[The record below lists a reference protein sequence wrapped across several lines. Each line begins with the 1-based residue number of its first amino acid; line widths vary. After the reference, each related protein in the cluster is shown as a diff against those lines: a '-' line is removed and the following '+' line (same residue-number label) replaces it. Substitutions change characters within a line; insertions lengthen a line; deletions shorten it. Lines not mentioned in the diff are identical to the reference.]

1 MDSKHGALRA
11 FLAEKLSFYAVF
23 GGRAL
28 NAFLL
33 ILALNFAVW
42 LLKSTH
48 ISARPFF
55 TTDTLFFAA
64 ALICSIGILFLILY
78 ALSFYC
84 RKLYKFLIFALFA
97 LNLALA
103 LIQFFLI
110 LGLELTYSHGV
121 LDAMVQTTPKEAFE
135 FAHAFLNLK
144 FILIAAAV
152 CVVSLIFL
160 KFRLAICAEI
170 KLIRAVKYLFWLSLC
185 VFAAHAAYGT
195 YVAKTSKMRAT
206 LIIALNEIPLYN
218 FAFVSKDYFQKDFKN
233 ERELD
238 EIYERA
244 YASHSHKTAPNR
256 VSNVVFIIGESLQR
270 NFMSL
275 YGYYLPT
282 TPNFQ
287 ALERSGNLIAFSDVV
302 SPGAKTNDVL
312 KYVLNFGN
320 YESEKQR
327 PWSANLDIVDFARL
341 ANYETFWISNQE
353 RYGKWAVAS
362 GAAANR
368 ADFTDFTN
376 QIPVY
381 KYAYS
386 LDEVLLPSIKNFKSG
401 ARKFSSRRAGK
412 GADLANAQKES
423 AAQDGRDKFFF
434 IHLMGSHPNYE
445 FRYPKSFAK
454 FSAEQISREPLD
466 DGQKKELAHYLNTVA
481 YNDFIVSE
489 IYKIFASDNTLIVYF
504 SDHAQSLYQYRGKL
518 IHGGINRFTLE
529 IPLIFMASDK
539 FKEQNADLWARIA
552 AAKDRPF
559 LNDDLIH
566 AIAEILEMTELPE
579 YDPARSVINAD
590 FNASRPR
597 IIEGVD
603 YDKIYRLQKEFGE

>member
-1 MDSKHGALRA
+1 MSLVKNIGA
-11 FLAEKLSFYAVF
+11 FLKDRFSLLSVFDGAV
-23 GGRAL
+23 L
-28 NAFLL
+28 NAYALV
-33 ILALNFAVW
+33 LALNLSLG
-42 LLKSTH
+42 LLL
-48 ISARPFF
+48 IARGGELLSAQALFF
-55 TTDTLFFAA
+55 VASAICGVTILFFA
-64 ALICSIGILFLILY
+64 LY
-78 ALSFYC
+78 ALSFYSA
-84 RKLYKFLIFALFA
+84 RLYKILAFALLAINVVFAIAQIFLIFS
-97 LNLALA
+97 
-103 LIQFFLI
+103 
-110 LGLELTYSHGV
+110 LELTYSHGT
-121 LDAMVQTTPKEAFE
+121 LDALVQTTPKEAFE
-135 FAHAFLNLK
+135 FAHAFLNFK
-144 FILIAAAV
+144 LIAAFLAL
-152 CVVSLIFL
+152 LIFVITAL
-160 KFRLAICAEI
+160 RLRVSQQVRMKLCRAI
-170 KLIRAVKYLFWLSLC
+170 KLVFLLSLL
-185 VFAAHAAYGT
+185 VFIAHAAFKS
-195 YVAKTSKMRAT
+195 YVAKSSKMRASI
-206 LIIALNEIPLYN
+206 IIALNKIPIYN
-218 FAFVSKDYFQKDFKN
+218 FAFVTKDYFGADFKSV
-233 ERELD
+233 RELQAGYQS
-238 EIYERA
+238 I
-244 YASHSHKTAPNR
+244 YASHSHKTTPNR
-256 VSNVVFIIGESLQR
+256 ISNVVFIIGESLQR

-282 TPNFQ
+282 TPNLQ
-287 ALERSGNLIAFSDVV
+287 ALEQSGNLIAFSDVV

-327 PWSANLDIVDFARL
+327 PWSANLDIVNLARL

-353 RYGKWAVAS
+353 RYGQWAVAS
-362 GAAANR
+362 GASAQMT
-368 ADFTDFTN
+368 DHSDFTN

-386 LDEVLLPSIKNFKSG
+386 LDEVMLPSIKNFKSG
-401 ARKFSSRRAGK
+401 AKRSPLARKDES
-412 GADLANAQKES
+412 S
-423 AAQDGRDKFFF
+423 AAEVGGAQMKDKFF
-434 IHLMGSHPNYE
+434 ILHLMGSHPSYE

-454 FSAEQISREPLD
+454 FSAADISREPLD
-466 DGQKKELAHYLNTVA
+466 EGQKKELAHYLNTVA

-529 IPLIFMASDK
+529 IPLIFIASDK
-539 FKEQNADLWARIA
+539 FKEQNAELWARIA

-603 YDKIYRLQKEFGE
+603 YDKVYKLQKEFGE

>member
-1 MDSKHGALRA
+1 MSLVKNIGA
-11 FLAEKLSFYAVF
+11 FLKDRFSLLSVF
-23 GGRAL
+23 GGAVL
-28 NAFLL
+28 NAYTLVLVLNLALGLLL
-33 ILALNFAVW
+33 IARSGELF
-42 LLKSTH
+42 
-48 ISARPFF
+48 SAQA
-55 TTDTLFFAA
+55 LFFAA
-64 ALICSIGILFLILY
+64 SAICGVTILFFALY
-78 ALSFYC
+78 ALSFYSA
-84 RKLYKFLIFALFA
+84 RLYKILAFALLAINVIFAIAQIFLIFS
-97 LNLALA
+97 
-103 LIQFFLI
+103 
-110 LGLELTYSHGV
+110 LELTYSHGT
-121 LDAMVQTTPKEAFE
+121 LDALVQTTPKEAFE
-135 FAHAFLNLK
+135 FAHAFLNFK
-144 FILIAAAV
+144 LIAAFLAL
-152 CVVSLIFL
+152 LIFVIAAL
-160 KFRLAICAEI
+160 RLRVSQRARMKLCRAI
-170 KLIRAVKYLFWLSLC
+170 KLAFLLSLL
-185 VFAAHAAYGT
+185 VFIAHAAFKS
-195 YVAKTSKMRAT
+195 YVAKSSKMRASI
-206 LIIALNEIPLYN
+206 IIALNKIPIYN
-218 FAFVSKDYFQKDFKN
+218 FAFVTKDYFGADFKSV
-233 ERELD
+233 RELQAGYQS
-238 EIYERA
+238 I

-256 VSNVVFIIGESLQR
+256 ISNVVFIIGESLQR

-282 TPNFQ
+282 TPNLQ
-287 ALERSGNLIAFSDVV
+287 ALEQSGNLIAFSDVV

-327 PWSANLDIVDFARL
+327 PWNANLDIVNLARL

-353 RYGKWAVAS
+353 RYGQWAVAS
-362 GAAANR
+362 GASAQMT
-368 ADFTDFTN
+368 DHSDFTN

-386 LDEVLLPSIKNFKSG
+386 LDEVMLPSIKNFKSG
-401 ARKFSSRRAGK
+401 ARKSPLARKDESSAVEVNGT
-412 GADLANAQKES
+412 QKK
-423 AAQDGRDKFFF
+423 DKFF
-434 IHLMGSHPNYE
+434 ILHLMGSHPSYE

-454 FSAEQISREPLD
+454 FSAADISREPLD
-466 DGQKKELAHYLNTVA
+466 EGQKKELAHYLNTVA

-566 AIAEILEMTELPE
+566 AIAEILEMTDLPE
-579 YDPARSVINAD
+579 YNPARSVINAD

-603 YDKIYRLQKEFGE
+603 YDKVYRLQKEFGE

>member
-1 MDSKHGALRA
+1 MSLVKNIGA
-11 FLAEKLSFYAVF
+11 FLKDRFSLLSVF
-23 GGRAL
+23 GGAVL
-28 NAFLL
+28 NAYTLVLVLNLALGLLL
-33 ILALNFAVW
+33 IARGGELLSAQALFFVA
-42 LLKSTH
+42 
-48 ISARPFF
+48 SAICGV
-55 TTDTLFFAA
+55 TILFFA
-64 ALICSIGILFLILY
+64 LY
-78 ALSFYC
+78 ALSFYSA
-84 RKLYKFLIFALFA
+84 RLYKILAFALLAINAIFAIAQIFLIFS
-97 LNLALA
+97 
-103 LIQFFLI
+103 
-110 LGLELTYSHGV
+110 LELTYSHGT
-121 LDAMVQTTPKEAFE
+121 LDALVQTTPKEAFE
-135 FAHAFLNLK
+135 FAHAFLNFK
-144 FILIAAAV
+144 LIAAFLAL
-152 CVVSLIFL
+152 LIFVIAAL
-160 KFRLAICAEI
+160 RLRVSQRARMKLCRAI
-170 KLIRAVKYLFWLSLC
+170 KLAFLLSLL
-185 VFAAHAAYGT
+185 VFIAHAAFKS
-195 YVAKTSKMRAT
+195 YVAKSSKMRASI
-206 LIIALNEIPLYN
+206 IIALNKIPVYN
-218 FAFVSKDYFQKDFKN
+218 FAFVTKDYFGADFKSV
-233 ERELD
+233 RELQAGYQS
-238 EIYERA
+238 I
-244 YASHSHKTAPNR
+244 YASHSHKTAPNHI
-256 VSNVVFIIGESLQR
+256 SNVVFIIGESLQR

-282 TPNFQ
+282 TPNLQ
-287 ALERSGNLIAFSDVV
+287 ALEQSGNLIAFSDVV

-327 PWSANLDIVDFARL
+327 PWSANLDIVNLARL

-353 RYGKWAVAS
+353 RYGQWAVAS
-362 GAAANR
+362 GASAQMT
-368 ADFTDFTN
+368 DHSDFTN

-386 LDEVLLPSIKNFKSG
+386 LDEVVLPSIKNFKSG
-401 ARKFSSRRAGK
+401 AKRSPLARKDESPIVGVN
-412 GADLANAQKES
+412 DAQKK
-423 AAQDGRDKFFF
+423 DKFF
-434 IHLMGSHPNYE
+434 ILHLMGSHPSYE

-454 FSAEQISREPLD
+454 FSAADISREPLD
-466 DGQKKELAHYLNTVA
+466 EGQKKELAHYLNTVA

-566 AIAEILEMTELPE
+566 AIAEILEMTDLPE

-603 YDKIYRLQKEFGE
+603 YDKVYRLQKEFGE

>member
-1 MDSKHGALRA
+1 MSLVKNIGA
-11 FLAEKLSFYAVF
+11 FLKDRFSLLSVFDGAV
-23 GGRAL
+23 L
-28 NAFLL
+28 NAYVLVLVLNLALGLLL
-33 ILALNFAVW
+33 IARGGELF
-42 LLKSTH
+42 
-48 ISARPFF
+48 SAQA
-55 TTDTLFFAA
+55 LFFAVSA
-64 ALICSIGILFLILY
+64 ICGVTILFFALY
-78 ALSFYC
+78 ALSFYSA
-84 RKLYKFLIFALFA
+84 RLYKILAFALLAINVAFAIAQIFLIFS
-97 LNLALA
+97 
-103 LIQFFLI
+103 
-110 LGLELTYSHGV
+110 LELTYSHGT
-121 LDAMVQTTPKEAFE
+121 LDALVQTTPKEAFE
-135 FAHAFLNLK
+135 FAHAFLNFK
-144 FILIAAAV
+144 LIAAFLALLIFV
-152 CVVSLIFL
+152 IAALMLRVSQRARMKLCRAIKLIFL
-160 KFRLAICAEI
+160 
-170 KLIRAVKYLFWLSLC
+170 LSLL
-185 VFAAHAAYGT
+185 VFIAHAAFKS
-195 YVAKTSKMRAT
+195 YVAKSSKMRASI
-206 LIIALNEIPLYN
+206 IIALNKIPIYN
-218 FAFVSKDYFQKDFKN
+218 FAFVTKDYFGADFKSV
-233 ERELD
+233 RELQAGYQS
-238 EIYERA
+238 I

-256 VSNVVFIIGESLQR
+256 ISNVVFIIGESLQR

-282 TPNFQ
+282 TPNLQ
-287 ALERSGNLIAFSDVV
+287 ALEKSGNLIAFSDVV

-327 PWSANLDIVDFARL
+327 PWSANLDIVNLARL

-353 RYGKWAVAS
+353 RYGQWAVAS
-362 GAAANR
+362 GASAQMT
-368 ADFTDFTN
+368 DHSDFTN

-386 LDEVLLPSIKNFKSG
+386 LDEVMLPSIKNFKSG
-401 ARKFSSRRAGK
+401 AKRSPLARKDES
-412 GADLANAQKES
+412 S
-423 AAQDGRDKFFF
+423 AAKADGTQKKDKFF
-434 IHLMGSHPNYE
+434 ILHLMGSHPSYE

-454 FSAEQISREPLD
+454 FNAEQISREPLD
-466 DGQKKELAHYLNTVA
+466 EGQKKELAHYLNTVA

-489 IYKIFASDNTLIVYF
+489 IYKIFADDNTLIVYF

-552 AAKDRPF
+552 AAKNRPF

-566 AIAEILEMTELPE
+566 AIAEILEMTDLPE

-603 YDKIYRLQKEFGE
+603 YDKVYRLQKEFGE

>member
-1 MDSKHGALRA
+1 MSLAKNIGA
-11 FLAEKLSFYAVF
+11 FLKDRFSLLSVFDGAVLNTYALVVVLNL
-23 GGRAL
+23 AL
-28 NAFLL
+28 GLLL
-33 ILALNFAVW
+33 IARGGELLSAQALFFVA
-42 LLKSTH
+42 
-48 ISARPFF
+48 SAICGV
-55 TTDTLFFAA
+55 TILFFA
-64 ALICSIGILFLILY
+64 LY
-78 ALSFYC
+78 ALSFYSA
-84 RKLYKFLIFALFA
+84 RLYKILAFALLAINVVFAIAQIFLIFS
-97 LNLALA
+97 
-103 LIQFFLI
+103 
-110 LGLELTYSHGV
+110 LELTYSHGT
-121 LDAMVQTTPKEAFE
+121 LDALVQTTPKEAFE
-135 FAHAFLNLK
+135 FAHAFLNFK
-144 FILIAAAV
+144 LIAAFLAL
-152 CVVSLIFL
+152 LIFVIAAL
-160 KFRLAICAEI
+160 RLRVSQRARMKLCRAI
-170 KLIRAVKYLFWLSLC
+170 KLAFLLSLL
-185 VFAAHAAYGT
+185 VFIAHAAFKS
-195 YVAKTSKMRAT
+195 YVAKSSKMRASI
-206 LIIALNEIPLYN
+206 IIALNKIPIYN
-218 FAFVSKDYFQKDFKN
+218 FAFVTKDYFGADFKSV
-233 ERELD
+233 RELQAGYQS
-238 EIYERA
+238 I

-256 VSNVVFIIGESLQR
+256 ISNVVFIIGESLQR

-282 TPNFQ
+282 TPNLQ
-287 ALERSGNLIAFSDVV
+287 ALEQSGNLIAFSDVV

-327 PWSANLDIVDFARL
+327 PWSANLDIVNLARL

-353 RYGKWAVAS
+353 RYGQWAVAS
-362 GAAANR
+362 GASAQMT
-368 ADFTDFTN
+368 DHSDFTN

-386 LDEVLLPSIKNFKSG
+386 LDEVMLPSIKNFKSG
-401 ARKFSSRRAGK
+401 ARKSP
-412 GADLANAQKES
+412 LARKDESS
-423 AAQDGRDKFFF
+423 AAEVNGTQKKDKFF
-434 IHLMGSHPNYE
+434 ILHLMGSNPSYE

-454 FSAEQISREPLD
+454 FSAADISREPLD

-566 AIAEILEMTELPE
+566 AIAEILEMTDLPE

-603 YDKIYRLQKEFGE
+603 YDKVYRLQKEFGE

>member
-1 MDSKHGALRA
+1 MSLAKNIGA
-11 FLAEKLSFYAVF
+11 FLKDRFSLLSVFDGAV
-23 GGRAL
+23 L
-28 NAFLL
+28 NAYVLVLVLNLALGLLL
-33 ILALNFAVW
+33 IARGGE
-42 LLKSTH
+42 LL
-48 ISARPFF
+48 SAQA
-55 TTDTLFFAA
+55 LFFVAYA
-64 ALICSIGILFLILY
+64 ICGVTIIFFALY
-78 ALSFYC
+78 ALSFYSA
-84 RKLYKFLIFALFA
+84 RLYKILAFALLALNVVFAIAQIFLIFS
-97 LNLALA
+97 
-103 LIQFFLI
+103 
-110 LGLELTYSHGV
+110 LELTYSHGT
-121 LDAMVQTTPKEAFE
+121 LDALVQTTPKEAFE
-135 FAHAFLNLK
+135 FAHAFLNFK
-144 FILIAAAV
+144 LIAAFLAL
-152 CVVSLIFL
+152 LIFVIAAL
-160 KFRLAICAEI
+160 RLRVSQRARMKLCRAI
-170 KLIRAVKYLFWLSLC
+170 KLAFLLSLL
-185 VFAAHAAYGT
+185 VFIAHAAFKS
-195 YVAKTSKMRAT
+195 YVAKSSKMRASI
-206 LIIALNEIPLYN
+206 IIALNKIPIYN
-218 FAFVSKDYFQKDFKN
+218 FAFVTKDYFGADFKSV
-233 ERELD
+233 RELQAGYQS
-238 EIYERA
+238 I

-282 TPNFQ
+282 TPNLQ
-287 ALERSGNLIAFSDVV
+287 ALEQSGNLIAFSDVV

-327 PWSANLDIVDFARL
+327 PWSANLDIVNLARL

-353 RYGKWAVAS
+353 RYGQWAVAS
-362 GAAANR
+362 GASAQMT
-368 ADFTDFTN
+368 DHSDFTN

-386 LDEVLLPSIKNFKSG
+386 LDEVMLPSIKNFKSG
-401 ARKFSSRRAGK
+401 AKRSPLARKDES
-412 GADLANAQKES
+412 S
-423 AAQDGRDKFFF
+423 AAEVNGTQKKDKFF
-434 IHLMGSHPNYE
+434 ILHLMGSHPSYE

-454 FSAEQISREPLD
+454 FSAADISREPLD
-466 DGQKKELAHYLNTVA
+466 EGQKKELAHYLNTVA

-489 IYKIFASDNTLIVYF
+489 IYKIFADDNTLIVYF

-552 AAKDRPF
+552 AAKNRPF

-566 AIAEILEMTELPE
+566 AIAEILEMTDLPE
-579 YDPARSVINAD
+579 FDPARSVINAD

-603 YDKIYRLQKEFGE
+603 YDKVYRLQKEFGE

>member
-1 MDSKHGALRA
+1 MSLAKNIGA
-11 FLAEKLSFYAVF
+11 FLKDRFSLLSVFDGAV
-23 GGRAL
+23 L
-28 NAFLL
+28 NAYTLVLVLNLALGLLL
-33 ILALNFAVW
+33 IVRGGE
-42 LLKSTH
+42 LL
-48 ISARPFF
+48 SAQA
-55 TTDTLFFAA
+55 LFFAA
-64 ALICSIGILFLILY
+64 SAICGVTIIFFALY
-78 ALSFYC
+78 ALSFYSA
-84 RKLYKFLIFALFA
+84 RLYKILSFALLAINVAFAIAQIFLIFS
-97 LNLALA
+97 
-103 LIQFFLI
+103 
-110 LGLELTYSHGV
+110 LELTYSHGT
-121 LDAMVQTTPKEAFE
+121 LDALVQTTPKEAFE
-135 FAHAFLNLK
+135 FAHAFLNFK
-144 FILIAAAV
+144 LIAAFLAL
-152 CVVSLIFL
+152 LIF
-160 KFRLAICAEI
+160 
-170 KLIRAVKYLFWLSLC
+170 
-185 VFAAHAAYGT
+185 VFAALRLRVSQRARMKLCRAIKLAFLLSLLVFIAHAAFKS
-195 YVAKTSKMRAT
+195 YVAKSSKMRASI
-206 LIIALNEIPLYN
+206 IIALNKIPIYN
-218 FAFVSKDYFQKDFKN
+218 FAFVTKDYFGADFKSV
-233 ERELD
+233 RELQAGYQS
-238 EIYERA
+238 I
-244 YASHSHKTAPNR
+244 YASHSHKTTSNR
-256 VSNVVFIIGESLQR
+256 ISNVVFIIGESLQR

-282 TPNFQ
+282 TPNLQ
-287 ALERSGNLIAFSDVV
+287 ALEQSGNLIAFSDVV

-327 PWSANLDIVDFARL
+327 PWSANLDIVNLARL

-353 RYGKWAVAS
+353 RYGQWAVAS
-362 GAAANR
+362 GASAQMT
-368 ADFTDFTN
+368 DHSDFTN

-401 ARKFSSRRAGK
+401 AKKSPLARKDES
-412 GADLANAQKES
+412 S
-423 AAQDGRDKFFF
+423 AAEAGGTQKKDKFF
-434 IHLMGSHPNYE
+434 ILHLMGSHPSYE
-445 FRYPKSFAK
+445 FRYPKNFAK
-454 FSAEQISREPLD
+454 FSAADISREPLD
-466 DGQKKELAHYLNTVA
+466 EGQKKELAHYLNTVA

-566 AIAEILEMTELPE
+566 AIAEILEMTDLPE

-603 YDKIYRLQKEFGE
+603 YDKVYKLQKEFGE

>member
-1 MDSKHGALRA
+1 MSLAKNIGA
-11 FLAEKLSFYAVF
+11 FLKDRFSLLSVFDGAV
-23 GGRAL
+23 L
-28 NAFLL
+28 NAYTLVLVLNLALGLLL
-33 ILALNFAVW
+33 IARGGE
-42 LLKSTH
+42 LL
-48 ISARPFF
+48 SAQA
-55 TTDTLFFAA
+55 LFFVASA
-64 ALICSIGILFLILY
+64 ICGVTIIFFALY
-78 ALSFYC
+78 ALSFYSA
-84 RKLYKFLIFALFA
+84 RLYKILAFALLAINVAFAIAQIFLIFS
-97 LNLALA
+97 
-103 LIQFFLI
+103 
-110 LGLELTYSHGV
+110 LELTYSHGT
-121 LDAMVQTTPKEAFE
+121 LDALVQTTPKEAFE
-135 FAHAFLNLK
+135 FAHAFLNFK
-144 FILIAAAV
+144 LIAAFLAL
-152 CVVSLIFL
+152 LIF
-160 KFRLAICAEI
+160 
-170 KLIRAVKYLFWLSLC
+170 
-185 VFAAHAAYGT
+185 VFAALRLRVSQRARMKLCRAIKLAFLLSLLVFIAHAAFKS
-195 YVAKTSKMRAT
+195 YVAKSSKMRASI
-206 LIIALNEIPLYN
+206 IIALNKIPIYN
-218 FAFVSKDYFQKDFKN
+218 FAFVTKDYFGADFKSV
-233 ERELD
+233 RELQAGYQS
-238 EIYERA
+238 I

-256 VSNVVFIIGESLQR
+256 ISNVVFIIGESLQR

-282 TPNFQ
+282 TPNLQ
-287 ALERSGNLIAFSDVV
+287 ALEQSGNLIAFSDVV

-327 PWSANLDIVDFARL
+327 PWSANLDIVNLARL

-353 RYGKWAVAS
+353 RYGQWAVAS
-362 GAAANR
+362 GASAQMT
-368 ADFTDFTN
+368 DHSDFTN

-386 LDEVLLPSIKNFKSG
+386 LDEVMLPSIRNFKSG
-401 ARKFSSRRAGK
+401 AKRSPLARKNES
-412 GADLANAQKES
+412 S
-423 AAQDGRDKFFF
+423 AAEVNGTQKKDKFF
-434 IHLMGSHPNYE
+434 ILHLMGSHPSYE

-454 FSAEQISREPLD
+454 FSAADISREPLD
-466 DGQKKELAHYLNTVA
+466 EGQKKELAHYLNTVA

-552 AAKDRPF
+552 AAKDKPF

-566 AIAEILEMTELPE
+566 AIAEILEMTNLPE
-579 YDPARSVINAD
+579 FDPARSVINAD

>member
-1 MDSKHGALRA
+1 MSLAKNIGA
-11 FLAEKLSFYAVF
+11 FLKDRFSLLSVFDGAV
-23 GGRAL
+23 L
-28 NAFLL
+28 NAYALVLVLNLALGLLL
-33 ILALNFAVW
+33 IARGGE
-42 LLKSTH
+42 LL
-48 ISARPFF
+48 SAQA
-55 TTDTLFFAA
+55 LFFVASA
-64 ALICSIGILFLILY
+64 ICGVTIIFFALY
-78 ALSFYC
+78 ALSFYSA
-84 RKLYKFLIFALFA
+84 RLYKILAFALLAINVIFAIAQIFLIFS
-97 LNLALA
+97 
-103 LIQFFLI
+103 
-110 LGLELTYSHGV
+110 LELTYSHGT
-121 LDAMVQTTPKEAFE
+121 LDALVQTTPKEAFE
-135 FAHAFLNLK
+135 FAHAFLNFK
-144 FILIAAAV
+144 LIAAFLAL
-152 CVVSLIFL
+152 LIFVIVAL
-160 KFRLAICAEI
+160 RLRVSQRVRMKLCRAI
-170 KLIRAVKYLFWLSLC
+170 KLAFLLSLL
-185 VFAAHAAYGT
+185 VFIAHAAFKS
-195 YVAKTSKMRAT
+195 YVAKSSKMRASI
-206 LIIALNEIPLYN
+206 IIALNKIPIYN
-218 FAFVSKDYFQKDFKN
+218 FAFVTKDYFGADFKSV
-233 ERELD
+233 RELQAGYQS
-238 EIYERA
+238 I

-256 VSNVVFIIGESLQR
+256 ISNVVFIIGESLQR

-282 TPNFQ
+282 TPNLQ
-287 ALERSGNLIAFSDVV
+287 ALEQSGNLIAFSDVV

-327 PWSANLDIVDFARL
+327 PWSANLDIVNLARL

-353 RYGKWAVAS
+353 RYGQWAVAS
-362 GAAANR
+362 GASAQMT
-368 ADFTDFTN
+368 DHSDFTN

-386 LDEVLLPSIKNFKSG
+386 LDEVMLPSIKNFKSG
-401 ARKFSSRRAGK
+401 AKRSPLARKDES
-412 GADLANAQKES
+412 S
-423 AAQDGRDKFFF
+423 AAEAGGTQKKDKFF
-434 IHLMGSHPNYE
+434 ILHLMGSHPSYE

-454 FSAEQISREPLD
+454 FSAADISREPLD

-539 FKEQNADLWARIA
+539 FKEQNADLWTRIA
-552 AAKDRPF
+552 AAKNRPF

-566 AIAEILEMTELPE
+566 AIAEILEMTDLPE
-579 YDPARSVINAD
+579 FDPARSVINAD

-603 YDKIYRLQKEFGE
+603 YDKVYRLQKEFGE

>member
-1 MDSKHGALRA
+1 MSLVKNIGA
-11 FLAEKLSFYAVF
+11 FLKDRFSLLSVF
-23 GGRAL
+23 GGAVL
-28 NAFLL
+28 NAYALV
-33 ILALNFAVW
+33 LALNLSLG
-42 LLKSTH
+42 LLL
-48 ISARPFF
+48 IARGGEILPAQA
-55 TTDTLFFAA
+55 LFFATSA
-64 ALICSIGILFLILY
+64 ICGVTILFFALY
-78 ALSFYC
+78 ALSFYSA
-84 RKLYKFLIFALFA
+84 RLYKILAFALLALNTIFAIAQIFLIFS
-97 LNLALA
+97 
-103 LIQFFLI
+103 
-110 LGLELTYSHGV
+110 LELTYSHGT
-121 LDAMVQTTPKEAFE
+121 LDALVQTTPKEAFE
-135 FAHAFLNLK
+135 FAHAFLNFK
-144 FILIAAAV
+144 LIAAFLAL
-152 CVVSLIFL
+152 LIFVITAL
-160 KFRLAICAEI
+160 RLRVSQRVRMKLCRAI
-170 KLIRAVKYLFWLSLC
+170 KLVFLLSLL
-185 VFAAHAAYGT
+185 VFIAHAAFKS
-195 YVAKTSKMRAT
+195 YVAKSSKMRASV
-206 LIIALNEIPLYN
+206 IIALNKIPIYN
-218 FAFVSKDYFQKDFKN
+218 FAFVTKDYFGADFKSV
-233 ERELD
+233 RELQAGYQS
-238 EIYERA
+238 I

-327 PWSANLDIVDFARL
+327 PWSANLDIVNLARL

-353 RYGKWAVAS
+353 RYGQWAVAS
-362 GAAANR
+362 GASAQMT
-368 ADFTDFTN
+368 DHSDFTN

-386 LDEVLLPSIKNFKSG
+386 LDEVMLPSIKNFKSG
-401 ARKFSSRRAGK
+401 AKRSPLARKDES
-412 GADLANAQKES
+412 S
-423 AAQDGRDKFFF
+423 AAEAGGAQMKDKFF
-434 IHLMGSHPNYE
+434 ILHLMGSHPSYE

-454 FSAEQISREPLD
+454 FSAADISREPLD
-466 DGQKKELAHYLNTVA
+466 EGQKKELAHYLNTVA

-489 IYKIFASDNTLIVYF
+489 IYKIFADDNTLIVYF

-552 AAKDRPF
+552 AAKNRPF

-566 AIAEILEMTELPE
+566 AIAEILEMTDLPE

-603 YDKIYRLQKEFGE
+603 YDKVYKLQKEFGE

>member
-1 MDSKHGALRA
+1 MSLVKNIGA
-11 FLAEKLSFYAVF
+11 FLKDRFSLLSVF
-23 GGRAL
+23 GGAVL
-28 NAFLL
+28 NAYTLVLVLNLALGLLL
-33 ILALNFAVW
+33 IARGGELLSAQALFFVA
-42 LLKSTH
+42 
-48 ISARPFF
+48 SAICGV
-55 TTDTLFFAA
+55 TILFFA
-64 ALICSIGILFLILY
+64 LY
-78 ALSFYC
+78 ALSFYSA
-84 RKLYKFLIFALFA
+84 RLYKILAFALLAINAIFAIAQIFLIFS
-97 LNLALA
+97 
-103 LIQFFLI
+103 
-110 LGLELTYSHGV
+110 LELTYSHGT
-121 LDAMVQTTPKEAFE
+121 LDALVQTTPKEAFE
-135 FAHAFLNLK
+135 FAHAFLNFK
-144 FILIAAAV
+144 LIAAFLAL
-152 CVVSLIFL
+152 LIFVIAAL
-160 KFRLAICAEI
+160 RLRVSQRARMKLCRAI
-170 KLIRAVKYLFWLSLC
+170 KLAFLLSLL
-185 VFAAHAAYGT
+185 VFIAHAAFKS
-195 YVAKTSKMRAT
+195 YVAKSSKMRASV
-206 LIIALNEIPLYN
+206 IIALNKIPIYN
-218 FAFVSKDYFQKDFKN
+218 FAFVTKDYFGADFKSV
-233 ERELD
+233 RELQAGYQS
-238 EIYERA
+238 I

-256 VSNVVFIIGESLQR
+256 ISNVVFIIGESLQR

-282 TPNFQ
+282 TPNLQ
-287 ALERSGNLIAFSDVV
+287 ALEQSGNLIAFSDVV

-327 PWSANLDIVDFARL
+327 PWSANLDIVNLARL

-353 RYGKWAVAS
+353 RYGQWAVAS
-362 GAAANR
+362 GASAKMT
-368 ADFTDFTN
+368 DHSDFTN

-386 LDEVLLPSIKNFKSG
+386 LDEVMLPSIKNFKLGAKRSPL
-401 ARKFSSRRAGK
+401 ARKDES
-412 GADLANAQKES
+412 S
-423 AAQDGRDKFFF
+423 AAEVNGTQKKDKFF
-434 IHLMGSHPNYE
+434 ILHLMGSHPSYE

-454 FSAEQISREPLD
+454 FSAADISREPLD
-466 DGQKKELAHYLNTVA
+466 EGQKKELAHYLNTVA
-481 YNDFIVSE
+481 YNDFIVNE

-566 AIAEILEMTELPE
+566 AIAEILEMTDLPE

-603 YDKIYRLQKEFGE
+603 YDKVYKLQKEFGE

>member
-1 MDSKHGALRA
+1 MSLAKNIGA
-11 FLAEKLSFYAVF
+11 FLKDRFRLLSVFDGAV
-23 GGRAL
+23 L
-28 NAFLL
+28 NAYVLVLVLNLALGLLL
-33 ILALNFAVW
+33 IARSGE
-42 LLKSTH
+42 LL
-48 ISARPFF
+48 SAQA
-55 TTDTLFFAA
+55 LFFAA
-64 ALICSIGILFLILY
+64 SAICGVTILFFALY
-78 ALSFYC
+78 ALSFYSA
-84 RKLYKFLIFALFA
+84 RLYKILAFALLAINVAFAIAQIFLIFS
-97 LNLALA
+97 
-103 LIQFFLI
+103 
-110 LGLELTYSHGV
+110 LELTYSHGT
-121 LDAMVQTTPKEAFE
+121 LDALVQTTPKEAFE
-135 FAHAFLNLK
+135 FAHAFLNFK
-144 FILIAAAV
+144 LIAAFLAL
-152 CVVSLIFL
+152 LIF
-160 KFRLAICAEI
+160 
-170 KLIRAVKYLFWLSLC
+170 
-185 VFAAHAAYGT
+185 VFAALRLRVSQRARMKLCRAIKLAFLLSLLVFIAHAAFKS
-195 YVAKTSKMRAT
+195 YVAKSSKMRASI
-206 LIIALNEIPLYN
+206 IIALNKIPIYN
-218 FAFVSKDYFQKDFKN
+218 FAFVTKDYFGADFKSV
-233 ERELD
+233 RELQAGYQS
-238 EIYERA
+238 I

-256 VSNVVFIIGESLQR
+256 ISNVVFIIGESLQR

-282 TPNFQ
+282 TPNLQ
-287 ALERSGNLIAFSDVV
+287 ALEQSGNLIAFSDVV

-327 PWSANLDIVDFARL
+327 PWSANLDIVNLARL

-353 RYGKWAVAS
+353 RYGQWAVAS
-362 GAAANR
+362 GASAQMT
-368 ADFTDFTN
+368 DHSDFTN

-386 LDEVLLPSIKNFKSG
+386 LDEVMLPSIKNFKSG
-401 ARKFSSRRAGK
+401 AKRSPLARKDES
-412 GADLANAQKES
+412 S
-423 AAQDGRDKFFF
+423 AAEVNGTQKKDKFF
-434 IHLMGSHPNYE
+434 ILHLMGSHPSYE

-454 FSAEQISREPLD
+454 FSAADISREPLD
-466 DGQKKELAHYLNTVA
+466 EGQKKELAHYLNTVA

-566 AIAEILEMTELPE
+566 AIAEILEMTDLPE
-579 YDPARSVINAD
+579 FDPARSVINAD

-603 YDKIYRLQKEFGE
+603 YDKVYRLQKEFGE

>member
-1 MDSKHGALRA
+1 MSLAKNIGA
-11 FLAEKLSFYAVF
+11 FLKDRFSLLSVFDGAV
-23 GGRAL
+23 L
-28 NAFLL
+28 N
-33 ILALNFAVW
+33 
-42 LLKSTH
+42 T
-48 ISARPFF
+48 
-55 TTDTLFFAA
+55 
-64 ALICSIGILFLILY
+64 Y
-78 ALSFYC
+78 ALV
-84 RKLYKFLIFALFA
+84 LV
-97 LNLALA
+97 LNLALGLLLIARGGELFSSQA
-103 LIQFFLI
+103 LFFVASAICGVTILFFALYVLSFYSARLYKILAFALLALNVAFAIAQIFLI
-110 LGLELTYSHGV
+110 FSLELTYSHGT
-121 LDAMVQTTPKEAFE
+121 LDALVQTTPKEAFE
-135 FAHAFLNLK
+135 FAHAFLNFK
-144 FILIAAAV
+144 LIAAFLALLIFV
-152 CVVSLIFL
+152 FAALRLRVSQRARMKLCRAIKLIFL
-160 KFRLAICAEI
+160 
-170 KLIRAVKYLFWLSLC
+170 LSLL
-185 VFAAHAAYGT
+185 VFIAHAAFKS
-195 YVAKTSKMRAT
+195 YVAKSSKMRASI
-206 LIIALNEIPLYN
+206 IIALNKIPIYN
-218 FAFVSKDYFQKDFKN
+218 FAFVTKDYFGADFKSV
-233 ERELD
+233 RELQAGYQS
-238 EIYERA
+238 I

-256 VSNVVFIIGESLQR
+256 ISNVVFIIGESLQR

-282 TPNFQ
+282 TPNLQ
-287 ALERSGNLIAFSDVV
+287 ALEQSGNLIAFSDVV

-327 PWSANLDIVDFARL
+327 PWSANLDIVNLARL

-353 RYGKWAVAS
+353 RYGQWAVAS
-362 GAAANR
+362 GASAKMT
-368 ADFTDFTN
+368 DHSDFTN

-386 LDEVLLPSIKNFKSG
+386 LDEVMLPSIKNFKSSAKKSPL
-401 ARKFSSRRAGK
+401 ARKDES
-412 GADLANAQKES
+412 S
-423 AAQDGRDKFFF
+423 AAEVNGTQKKDKFF
-434 IHLMGSHPNYE
+434 ILHLMGSHPSYE

-454 FSAEQISREPLD
+454 FSAADISREPLD
-466 DGQKKELAHYLNTVA
+466 EGQKKELAHYLNTVA
-481 YNDFIVSE
+481 YNDFILSE

-529 IPLIFMASDK
+529 IPLIFIASDK

-566 AIAEILEMTELPE
+566 AIAEILEMTDLPE

-603 YDKIYRLQKEFGE
+603 YDKVYRLQKEFGE

>member
-1 MDSKHGALRA
+1 MSLAKNIGA
-11 FLAEKLSFYAVF
+11 FLKDRFSLLSVFDGAV
-23 GGRAL
+23 L
-28 NAFLL
+28 NAYTLVLVLNLALGLLL
-33 ILALNFAVW
+33 IARSGE
-42 LLKSTH
+42 LL
-48 ISARPFF
+48 SAQA
-55 TTDTLFFAA
+55 LFFAA
-64 ALICSIGILFLILY
+64 SAICGVTILFFALY
-78 ALSFYC
+78 ALSFYSA
-84 RKLYKFLIFALFA
+84 RLYKILAFALLAINVAFAIAQIFLIFS
-97 LNLALA
+97 
-103 LIQFFLI
+103 
-110 LGLELTYSHGV
+110 LELTYSHGT
-121 LDAMVQTTPKEAFE
+121 LDALVQTTPKEAFE
-135 FAHAFLNLK
+135 FAHAFLNFK
-144 FILIAAAV
+144 LIAAFLAL
-152 CVVSLIFL
+152 LIF
-160 KFRLAICAEI
+160 
-170 KLIRAVKYLFWLSLC
+170 
-185 VFAAHAAYGT
+185 VFAALRLRVSQRVRMKLCRAIKLVFLLSLLVFIAHAAFKS
-195 YVAKTSKMRAT
+195 YVAKSSKMRASI
-206 LIIALNEIPLYN
+206 IIALNKIPIYN
-218 FAFVSKDYFQKDFKN
+218 FAFVTKDYFGADFKSV
-233 ERELD
+233 RELQAGYQS
-238 EIYERA
+238 I
-244 YASHSHKTAPNR
+244 YASHSHKTAPNHI
-256 VSNVVFIIGESLQR
+256 SNVVFIIGESLQR

-282 TPNFQ
+282 TPNLQ
-287 ALERSGNLIAFSDVV
+287 ALEQSGNLIAFSDVV

-327 PWSANLDIVDFARL
+327 PWNANLDIVNLARL

-353 RYGKWAVAS
+353 RYGQWAVAS
-362 GAAANR
+362 GASAQMT
-368 ADFTDFTN
+368 DHSDFTN

-386 LDEVLLPSIKNFKSG
+386 LDEVMLPSIKNFKSG
-401 ARKFSSRRAGK
+401 AKRSPLARKDES
-412 GADLANAQKES
+412 S
-423 AAQDGRDKFFF
+423 AAEVNGTQKKDKFF
-434 IHLMGSHPNYE
+434 ILHLMGSHPSYE

-454 FSAEQISREPLD
+454 FSAADISREPLD
-466 DGQKKELAHYLNTVA
+466 EGQKKELAHYLNTVA

-489 IYKIFASDNTLIVYF
+489 IYKIFADDNTLIVYF

-566 AIAEILEMTELPE
+566 TIAEILEMTELPE

-603 YDKIYRLQKEFGE
+603 YDKVYKLQKEFGE

>member
-1 MDSKHGALRA
+1 MSLAKNIGA
-11 FLAEKLSFYAVF
+11 FLKDAFSLLSVF
-23 GGRAL
+23 GGAVL
-28 NAFLL
+28 NAYALVLVLNLALGLLL
-33 ILALNFAVW
+33 IARGGELLSAQALFFVA
-42 LLKSTH
+42 
-48 ISARPFF
+48 SAICGV
-55 TTDTLFFAA
+55 TILFFA
-64 ALICSIGILFLILY
+64 LY
-78 ALSFYC
+78 ALSFYSA
-84 RKLYKFLIFALFA
+84 RLYKILAFALLAINVVFAIAQIFLIFS
-97 LNLALA
+97 
-103 LIQFFLI
+103 
-110 LGLELTYSHGV
+110 LELTYSHGT
-121 LDAMVQTTPKEAFE
+121 LDALVQTTPKEAFE
-135 FAHAFLNLK
+135 FAHAFLNFK
-144 FILIAAAV
+144 LIAAFLV
-152 CVVSLIFL
+152 LLIF
-160 KFRLAICAEI
+160 
-170 KLIRAVKYLFWLSLC
+170 
-185 VFAAHAAYGT
+185 VFAALRLRVSQRVRMKLCRAIKIAFLLSLLVFIAHAAFKS
-195 YVAKTSKMRAT
+195 YVAKSSKMRASI
-206 LIIALNEIPLYN
+206 IIALNKIPIYN
-218 FAFVSKDYFQKDFKN
+218 FAFVTKDYFGADFKSV
-233 ERELD
+233 RELQAGYQS
-238 EIYERA
+238 I

-256 VSNVVFIIGESLQR
+256 ISNVVFIIGESLQR

-282 TPNFQ
+282 TPNLQ
-287 ALERSGNLIAFSDVV
+287 ALEQSGNLIAFSDVV

-327 PWSANLDIVDFARL
+327 PWSANLDIVNLARL

-353 RYGKWAVAS
+353 RYGQWAVAS
-362 GAAANR
+362 GASAQMT
-368 ADFTDFTN
+368 DHSDFTN

-386 LDEVLLPSIKNFKSG
+386 LDEVMLPSIKNFKSG
-401 ARKFSSRRAGK
+401 AKRSPLARKDES
-412 GADLANAQKES
+412 S
-423 AAQDGRDKFFF
+423 AAEVGGAQMKDKFF
-434 IHLMGSHPNYE
+434 ILHLMGSHPSYE

-454 FSAEQISREPLD
+454 FSAVDILREPLD
-466 DGQKKELAHYLNTVA
+466 EGQKKELAHYLNTVA

-552 AAKDRPF
+552 AAKNRPF

-603 YDKIYRLQKEFGE
+603 YDKVYRLQKEFGE

>member
-1 MDSKHGALRA
+1 MSPAKNIGA
-11 FLAEKLSFYAVF
+11 FLKDRFSLLSVF
-23 GGRAL
+23 GGAVL
-28 NAFLL
+28 NAYVLVLVLNLALGLLL
-33 ILALNFAVW
+33 IARGGE
-42 LLKSTH
+42 LL
-48 ISARPFF
+48 SAQA
-55 TTDTLFFAA
+55 LFFAA
-64 ALICSIGILFLILY
+64 SAICGVTILFFALY
-78 ALSFYC
+78 ALSFYSA
-84 RKLYKFLIFALFA
+84 RLYKILAFALLAINVIFAIAQIFLIFS
-97 LNLALA
+97 
-103 LIQFFLI
+103 
-110 LGLELTYSHGV
+110 LELTYSHGT
-121 LDAMVQTTPKEAFE
+121 LDALVQTTPKEAFE
-135 FAHAFLNLK
+135 FAHAFLNFK
-144 FILIAAAV
+144 LIAAFLAL
-152 CVVSLIFL
+152 LIFVIAAL
-160 KFRLAICAEI
+160 RLRVSQRARMKLCRAI
-170 KLIRAVKYLFWLSLC
+170 KLAFLLSLL
-185 VFAAHAAYGT
+185 VFIAHAAFKS
-195 YVAKTSKMRAT
+195 YVAKSSKMRASI
-206 LIIALNEIPLYN
+206 IIALNKIPIYN
-218 FAFVSKDYFQKDFKN
+218 FAFVTKDYFGADFKSV
-233 ERELD
+233 RELQAGYQS
-238 EIYERA
+238 I

-282 TPNFQ
+282 TPNLQ
-287 ALERSGNLIAFSDVV
+287 ALEQSGNLIAFSDVV

-327 PWSANLDIVDFARL
+327 PWSANLDIVNLARL

-353 RYGKWAVAS
+353 RYGQWAVAS
-362 GAAANR
+362 GASAQMT
-368 ADFTDFTN
+368 DHSDFTN

-386 LDEVLLPSIKNFKSG
+386 LDEVMLPSIKNFKSG
-401 ARKFSSRRAGK
+401 AKRSPLARKDESSAAEVNG
-412 GADLANAQKES
+412 AQKK
-423 AAQDGRDKFFF
+423 DKFF
-434 IHLMGSHPNYE
+434 ILHLMGSHPSYE

-454 FSAEQISREPLD
+454 FSAADISREPLD
-466 DGQKKELAHYLNTVA
+466 EGQKKELAHYLNTVA
-481 YNDFIVSE
+481 YNDFIVNE

-566 AIAEILEMTELPE
+566 AIAEILEMTDLPE
-579 YDPARSVINAD
+579 FDPARSVINAD

-603 YDKIYRLQKEFGE
+603 YDKVYRLQKEFGE

>member
-1 MDSKHGALRA
+1 MSLAKNIGA
-11 FLAEKLSFYAVF
+11 FLKDRFSLLSVFDGAV
-23 GGRAL
+23 L
-28 NAFLL
+28 NAYALVLVLNLALGLLL
-33 ILALNFAVW
+33 IARSGELLSAQALFFVA
-42 LLKSTH
+42 
-48 ISARPFF
+48 SAICGV
-55 TTDTLFFAA
+55 TILFFA
-64 ALICSIGILFLILY
+64 LY
-78 ALSFYC
+78 ALSFYSA
-84 RKLYKFLIFALFA
+84 RLYKILAFALLAINVAFAIAQIFLIFS
-97 LNLALA
+97 
-103 LIQFFLI
+103 
-110 LGLELTYSHGV
+110 LELTYSHGT
-121 LDAMVQTTPKEAFE
+121 LDALVQTTPKEAFE
-135 FAHAFLNLK
+135 FAHAFLNFK
-144 FILIAAAV
+144 LIAAFLAL
-152 CVVSLIFL
+152 LIFVIAAL
-160 KFRLAICAEI
+160 RLRVSERVRMKLCRAI
-170 KLIRAVKYLFWLSLC
+170 KLAFLLSLL
-185 VFAAHAAYGT
+185 VFIAHAAFKS
-195 YVAKTSKMRAT
+195 YVAKSSKMRASI
-206 LIIALNEIPLYN
+206 IIALNKIPIYN
-218 FAFVSKDYFQKDFKN
+218 FAFVTKDYFGADFKSV
-233 ERELD
+233 RELQAGYQS
-238 EIYERA
+238 I

-256 VSNVVFIIGESLQR
+256 ISNVVFIIGESLQR

-287 ALERSGNLIAFSDVV
+287 ALEQSGNLIAFSDVV

-327 PWSANLDIVDFARL
+327 PWSANLDIVNLARL

-353 RYGKWAVAS
+353 RYGQWAVAS
-362 GAAANR
+362 GASAQMT
-368 ADFTDFTN
+368 DHSDFTN

-386 LDEVLLPSIKNFKSG
+386 LDEVMLPSIKNFKSG
-401 ARKFSSRRAGK
+401 AKRSPLARKDES
-412 GADLANAQKES
+412 S
-423 AAQDGRDKFFF
+423 AAEVGGAQMKDKFF
-434 IHLMGSHPNYE
+434 ILHLMGSHPSYE

-454 FSAEQISREPLD
+454 FSAADISREPLD
-466 DGQKKELAHYLNTVA
+466 EGQKKELAHYLNTVA

-603 YDKIYRLQKEFGE
+603 YDKVYRQQKEFGE

>member
-1 MDSKHGALRA
+1 MSLVKNIGA
-11 FLAEKLSFYAVF
+11 FLKDRFSLLSVF
-23 GGRAL
+23 GGAVL
-28 NAFLL
+28 NAYTLVLVLNLALGLLL
-33 ILALNFAVW
+33 IARGGELLSAQALFFVA
-42 LLKSTH
+42 
-48 ISARPFF
+48 SAICGV
-55 TTDTLFFAA
+55 TILFFA
-64 ALICSIGILFLILY
+64 LY
-78 ALSFYC
+78 ALSFYSA
-84 RKLYKFLIFALFA
+84 RLYKILAFALLAINAIFAIAQIFLIFS
-97 LNLALA
+97 
-103 LIQFFLI
+103 
-110 LGLELTYSHGV
+110 LELTYSHGT
-121 LDAMVQTTPKEAFE
+121 LDALVQTTPKEAFE
-135 FAHAFLNLK
+135 FAHAFLNFK
-144 FILIAAAV
+144 LIAAFLAL
-152 CVVSLIFL
+152 LIFVIAAL
-160 KFRLAICAEI
+160 RLRVSQRARMKLCRAI
-170 KLIRAVKYLFWLSLC
+170 KLAFLLSLL
-185 VFAAHAAYGT
+185 VFIAHAAFKS
-195 YVAKTSKMRAT
+195 YVAKSSKMRASV
-206 LIIALNEIPLYN
+206 IIALNKIPIYN
-218 FAFVSKDYFQKDFKN
+218 FAFVTKDYFGADFKSV
-233 ERELD
+233 RELQAGYQS
-238 EIYERA
+238 I

-256 VSNVVFIIGESLQR
+256 ISNVVFIIGESLQR

-282 TPNFQ
+282 TPNLQ
-287 ALERSGNLIAFSDVV
+287 ALEQSGNLIAFSDVV

-327 PWSANLDIVDFARL
+327 PWSANLDIVNLARL

-353 RYGKWAVAS
+353 RYGQWAVAS
-362 GAAANR
+362 GASAKMT
-368 ADFTDFTN
+368 DHSDFTN

-386 LDEVLLPSIKNFKSG
+386 LDEVMLPSIKNFKLGAKRSPL
-401 ARKFSSRRAGK
+401 ARKDES
-412 GADLANAQKES
+412 S
-423 AAQDGRDKFFF
+423 AAEVNGTQKKDKFF
-434 IHLMGSHPNYE
+434 ILHLMGSHPSYE

-454 FSAEQISREPLD
+454 FSAADISREPLD
-466 DGQKKELAHYLNTVA
+466 EGQKKELAHYLNTVA

-566 AIAEILEMTELPE
+566 AITEILEMTDLPE
-579 YDPARSVINAD
+579 FDPARSVINAD

-603 YDKIYRLQKEFGE
+603 YDKVYRLQKEFGE

>member
-1 MDSKHGALRA
+1 MSLAKNIGA
-11 FLAEKLSFYAVF
+11 FLKDRFGFLSVFDGAV
-23 GGRAL
+23 L
-28 NAFLL
+28 NAYTLVLVLNLALGLLL
-33 ILALNFAVW
+33 IARGGE
-42 LLKSTH
+42 LL
-48 ISARPFF
+48 SAQA
-55 TTDTLFFAA
+55 LFFAA
-64 ALICSIGILFLILY
+64 SAICGVTILFFALY
-78 ALSFYC
+78 ALSFYSA
-84 RKLYKFLIFALFA
+84 RLYKILAFALLAINVVFAIAQIFLIFS
-97 LNLALA
+97 
-103 LIQFFLI
+103 
-110 LGLELTYSHGV
+110 LELTYSHGT
-121 LDAMVQTTPKEAFE
+121 LDALVQTTPKEAFE
-135 FAHAFLNLK
+135 FAHAFLNFK
-144 FILIAAAV
+144 LIAAFLAL
-152 CVVSLIFL
+152 LIFVIAAL
-160 KFRLAICAEI
+160 RLRVSERARMKLCRAI
-170 KLIRAVKYLFWLSLC
+170 KLAFLLSLL
-185 VFAAHAAYGT
+185 VFIAHAAFKS
-195 YVAKTSKMRAT
+195 YVAKSSKMRASI
-206 LIIALNEIPLYN
+206 IIALNKIPIYN
-218 FAFVSKDYFQKDFKN
+218 FAFVTKDYFGADFKSV
-233 ERELD
+233 RELQAGYQS
-238 EIYERA
+238 I
-244 YASHSHKTAPNR
+244 YASHSHKTTPNR
-256 VSNVVFIIGESLQR
+256 ISNVVFIIGESLQR

-282 TPNFQ
+282 TPNLQ
-287 ALERSGNLIAFSDVV
+287 ALEQSGNLIAFSDVV

-327 PWSANLDIVDFARL
+327 PWSANLDIVNLARL

-353 RYGKWAVAS
+353 RYGQWAVAS
-362 GAAANR
+362 GASAQMT
-368 ADFTDFTN
+368 DHSDFTN

-386 LDEVLLPSIKNFKSG
+386 LDEVMLPSIKNFKSG
-401 ARKFSSRRAGK
+401 AKRSPLARKDESSAAEVG
-412 GADLANAQKES
+412 NAQMK
-423 AAQDGRDKFFF
+423 DKFF
-434 IHLMGSHPNYE
+434 ILHLMGSHPSYE

-454 FSAEQISREPLD
+454 FSAAQISREPLD
-466 DGQKKELAHYLNTVA
+466 EGQKKELAHYLNTVA

-566 AIAEILEMTELPE
+566 AIAEILEMTDLPE

-603 YDKIYRLQKEFGE
+603 YDKVYRLQKEFGE

>member
-1 MDSKHGALRA
+1 MSLAKNIGA
-11 FLAEKLSFYAVF
+11 FLKDRFSLLSVFDGAVLNTYALVLVLNL
-23 GGRAL
+23 AL
-28 NAFLL
+28 GLLL
-33 ILALNFAVW
+33 IARGGE
-42 LLKSTH
+42 LL
-48 ISARPFF
+48 SAQA
-55 TTDTLFFAA
+55 LFFVASA
-64 ALICSIGILFLILY
+64 ICGMTIIFFALY
-78 ALSFYC
+78 ALSFYSA
-84 RKLYKFLIFALFA
+84 RLYKILAFALLAINVVFAIAQIFLIFS
-97 LNLALA
+97 
-103 LIQFFLI
+103 
-110 LGLELTYSHGV
+110 LELTYSHGT
-121 LDAMVQTTPKEAFE
+121 LDALVQTTPKEAFE
-135 FAHAFLNLK
+135 FAHAFLNFK
-144 FILIAAAV
+144 LIAAFLALLIFV
-152 CVVSLIFL
+152 FAALRLRVSQRARMKLCRAIKLIFL
-160 KFRLAICAEI
+160 
-170 KLIRAVKYLFWLSLC
+170 LSLL
-185 VFAAHAAYGT
+185 VFIAHAAFKS
-195 YVAKTSKMRAT
+195 YVAKSSKMRASV
-206 LIIALNEIPLYN
+206 IIALNKIPIYN
-218 FAFVSKDYFQKDFKN
+218 FAFVTKDYFGADFKSV
-233 ERELD
+233 RELQAGYQS
-238 EIYERA
+238 I

-256 VSNVVFIIGESLQR
+256 ISNVVFIIGESLQR

-282 TPNFQ
+282 TPNLQ

-302 SPGAKTNDVL
+302 SPGAKTHDVL

-327 PWSANLDIVDFARL
+327 PWSANLDIVNLARL

-353 RYGKWAVAS
+353 RYGQWAVAS
-362 GAAANR
+362 GASAQMT
-368 ADFTDFTN
+368 DHSDFTN

-386 LDEVLLPSIKNFKSG
+386 LDEVMLPSIKNFKSG
-401 ARKFSSRRAGK
+401 AKRSPLARKDES
-412 GADLANAQKES
+412 S
-423 AAQDGRDKFFF
+423 AAEVGGAQMKDKFF
-434 IHLMGSHPNYE
+434 ILHLMGSHPSYE

-454 FSAEQISREPLD
+454 FSAADISREPLD
-466 DGQKKELAHYLNTVA
+466 EGQKKELAHYLNTVA

-552 AAKDRPF
+552 AAKNRPF

-566 AIAEILEMTELPE
+566 AIAEILEMTDLPE

-603 YDKIYRLQKEFGE
+603 YDKVYKLQKEFGE

>member
-1 MDSKHGALRA
+1 MSLVKNIGAFFKDRFSL
-11 FLAEKLSFYAVF
+11 LSVF
-23 GGRAL
+23 GGAVL
-28 NAFLL
+28 NAYALVLVLNLALGLLL
-33 ILALNFAVW
+33 IARGGELLSAQALFFVA
-42 LLKSTH
+42 
-48 ISARPFF
+48 SAICGV
-55 TTDTLFFAA
+55 TILFFA
-64 ALICSIGILFLILY
+64 LY
-78 ALSFYC
+78 ALSFYSA
-84 RKLYKFLIFALFA
+84 RLYKILAFALLALNAIFAIAQIFLIFS
-97 LNLALA
+97 
-103 LIQFFLI
+103 
-110 LGLELTYSHGV
+110 LELTYSHGT
-121 LDAMVQTTPKEAFE
+121 LDALVQTTPKEAFE
-135 FAHAFLNLK
+135 FAHAFLNFK
-144 FILIAAAV
+144 LIAAFLV
-152 CVVSLIFL
+152 LLIF
-160 KFRLAICAEI
+160 
-170 KLIRAVKYLFWLSLC
+170 
-185 VFAAHAAYGT
+185 VFAALRLRVSQRVRMKLCRAIKLAFLLSLLVFIAHAAFKS
-195 YVAKTSKMRAT
+195 YVAKSSKMRASI
-206 LIIALNEIPLYN
+206 IIALNKIPIYN
-218 FAFVSKDYFQKDFKN
+218 FAFVTKDYFGADFKSV
-233 ERELD
+233 RELQAGYQS
-238 EIYERA
+238 I
-244 YASHSHKTAPNR
+244 YASHSHKTTPNR
-256 VSNVVFIIGESLQR
+256 ISNVVFIIGESLQR

-282 TPNFQ
+282 TPNLQ
-287 ALERSGNLIAFSDVV
+287 ALEQSGNLIAFSDVV

-327 PWSANLDIVDFARL
+327 PWSANLDIVNLARL

-353 RYGKWAVAS
+353 RYGQWAVAS
-362 GAAANR
+362 GASAQMT
-368 ADFTDFTN
+368 DYSDFTN

-386 LDEVLLPSIKNFKSG
+386 LDEVMLPSIKNFKSG
-401 ARKFSSRRAGK
+401 AKRSPLARKDES
-412 GADLANAQKES
+412 S
-423 AAQDGRDKFFF
+423 AAEVNGTQKKDKFF
-434 IHLMGSHPNYE
+434 ILHLMGSHPSYE

-454 FSAEQISREPLD
+454 FSAADISREPLD
-466 DGQKKELAHYLNTVA
+466 EGQKKELAHYLNTVA

-566 AIAEILEMTELPE
+566 AIAEILEMTDLPE

-603 YDKIYRLQKEFGE
+603 YDKVYKLQKEFGE

>member
-1 MDSKHGALRA
+1 MSLAKNIGA
-11 FLAEKLSFYAVF
+11 FLKDRFSLLSVFDGAV
-23 GGRAL
+23 L
-28 NAFLL
+28 NAYALVLVLNLALGLLL
-33 ILALNFAVW
+33 IARGGE
-42 LLKSTH
+42 LL
-48 ISARPFF
+48 SAQA
-55 TTDTLFFAA
+55 LFFVASA
-64 ALICSIGILFLILY
+64 ICGVTIIFFALY
-78 ALSFYC
+78 ALSFYSA
-84 RKLYKFLIFALFA
+84 RLYKILAFALLAINVVFAIAQIFLIFS
-97 LNLALA
+97 
-103 LIQFFLI
+103 
-110 LGLELTYSHGV
+110 LELTYSHGT
-121 LDAMVQTTPKEAFE
+121 LDALVQTTPKEAFE
-135 FAHAFLNLK
+135 FAHAFLNFK
-144 FILIAAAV
+144 LIAAFLAL
-152 CVVSLIFL
+152 LIF
-160 KFRLAICAEI
+160 
-170 KLIRAVKYLFWLSLC
+170 
-185 VFAAHAAYGT
+185 VFAALRLRVSQRARMKLCRAIKLAFLLSLLVFIAHAAFKS
-195 YVAKTSKMRAT
+195 YVAKSSKMRASI
-206 LIIALNEIPLYN
+206 IIALNKIPIYN
-218 FAFVSKDYFQKDFKN
+218 FAFVTKDYFGADFKSV
-233 ERELD
+233 RELQAGYQS
-238 EIYERA
+238 I

-256 VSNVVFIIGESLQR
+256 ISNVVFIIGESLQR

-282 TPNFQ
+282 TPNLQ
-287 ALERSGNLIAFSDVV
+287 ALEQSGNLIAFSDVV

-327 PWSANLDIVDFARL
+327 PWSANLDIVNLARL

-353 RYGKWAVAS
+353 RYGQWAVAS
-362 GAAANR
+362 GASAQMT
-368 ADFTDFTN
+368 DHSDFTN

-386 LDEVLLPSIKNFKSG
+386 LDEVMLPSIKNFKSG
-401 ARKFSSRRAGK
+401 ARKSP
-412 GADLANAQKES
+412 LARKDESS
-423 AAQDGRDKFFF
+423 AAEAGGTQKKDKFF
-434 IHLMGSHPNYE
+434 ILHLMGSHPSYE

-454 FSAEQISREPLD
+454 FSAADISREPLGD
-466 DGQKKELAHYLNTVA
+466 EQKKELAHYLNTVA

-489 IYKIFASDNTLIVYF
+489 IYKIFASDDTLIVYF

-552 AAKDRPF
+552 AAKNRPF

-566 AIAEILEMTELPE
+566 AIAEILEMTDLPE

-603 YDKIYRLQKEFGE
+603 YDKVYRLQKEFGE

>member
-1 MDSKHGALRA
+1 MSLAKNIGA
-11 FLAEKLSFYAVF
+11 FLRDRFSLLSAF
-23 GGRAL
+23 GGAVL
-28 NAFLL
+28 NAYALV
-33 ILALNFAVW
+33 LALNLSLG
-42 LLKSTH
+42 LLL
-48 ISARPFF
+48 IARGGEIPPAQA
-55 TTDTLFFAA
+55 LFFATSA
-64 ALICSIGILFLILY
+64 ICGVTILFFALY
-78 ALSFYC
+78 ALSFYSA
-84 RKLYKFLIFALFA
+84 RLYKILAFALLALNVAFAIAQIFLIFS
-97 LNLALA
+97 
-103 LIQFFLI
+103 
-110 LGLELTYSHGV
+110 LELTYSHGT
-121 LDAMVQTTPKEAFE
+121 LDALVQTTPKEAFE
-135 FAHAFLNLK
+135 FAHAFLNFK
-144 FILIAAAV
+144 LIAAFLALLVFVIAV
-152 CVVSLIFL
+152 LRLRVSERVRMKLC
-160 KFRLAICAEI
+160 RAI
-170 KLIRAVKYLFWLSLC
+170 KLVFLLSLL
-185 VFAAHAAYGT
+185 VFAAHTAFKT
-195 YVAKTSKMRAT
+195 YVAKSSKMRASV
-206 LIIALNEIPLYN
+206 IIALNKIPIYN
-218 FAFVSKDYFQKDFKN
+218 FAFVTKDYFGADFKSV
-233 ERELD
+233 RELQAGYQS
-238 EIYERA
+238 I

-282 TPNFQ
+282 TPSFQ
-287 ALERSGNLIAFSDVV
+287 ALERSGNLIAFNDVV

-327 PWSANLDIVDFARL
+327 PWSANLDIVNLARL

-353 RYGKWAVAS
+353 RYGQWAVAS
-362 GAAANR
+362 GASAQMT
-368 ADFTDFTN
+368 DHSDFTN

-401 ARKFSSRRAGK
+401 AKRSPLARKDES
-412 GADLANAQKES
+412 S
-423 AAQDGRDKFFF
+423 AAEVGGAQMKDKFF
-434 IHLMGSHPNYE
+434 ILHLMGSHPSYE

-454 FSAEQISREPLD
+454 FSAADISREPLD
-466 DGQKKELAHYLNTVA
+466 EKQKKELAHYLNTVA

-566 AIAEILEMTELPE
+566 AITEILEMTELPE

-603 YDKIYRLQKEFGE
+603 YDKVYKLQKEFGE

>member
-1 MDSKHGALRA
+1 MSLVKNIGA
-11 FLAEKLSFYAVF
+11 FLKDRFSLLSVFDGAV
-23 GGRAL
+23 L
-28 NAFLL
+28 NAYVLVLVLNLAIGLLL
-33 ILALNFAVW
+33 I
-42 LLKSTH
+42 
-48 ISARPFF
+48 ARGGELFSSQA
-55 TTDTLFFAA
+55 LFFAA
-64 ALICSIGILFLILY
+64 STICGVTILFFALY
-78 ALSFYC
+78 VLSFYSA
-84 RKLYKFLIFALFA
+84 RLYKILAFALLAINAIFAIAQIFLIFS
-97 LNLALA
+97 
-103 LIQFFLI
+103 
-110 LGLELTYSHGV
+110 LELTYSHGT
-121 LDAMVQTTPKEAFE
+121 LDALVQTTPKEAFE
-135 FAHAFLNLK
+135 FAHAFLNFK
-144 FILIAAAV
+144 LIAAFLAL
-152 CVVSLIFL
+152 LIFVITAL
-160 KFRLAICAEI
+160 RLRVSQRVRMKLCRAI
-170 KLIRAVKYLFWLSLC
+170 KLVFLLSLL
-185 VFAAHAAYGT
+185 VFIAHAAFKS
-195 YVAKTSKMRAT
+195 YVAKSSKMRASI
-206 LIIALNEIPLYN
+206 IIALNKIPIYN
-218 FAFVSKDYFQKDFKN
+218 FAFVTKDYFGADFKSV
-233 ERELD
+233 RELQAGYQS
-238 EIYERA
+238 I
-244 YASHSHKTAPNR
+244 YASHSHKTTPNR
-256 VSNVVFIIGESLQR
+256 ISNVVFIIGESLQR

-282 TPNFQ
+282 TPNLQ
-287 ALERSGNLIAFSDVV
+287 ALEQSGNLIAFSDVV

-327 PWSANLDIVDFARL
+327 PWSANLDIVNLARL

-353 RYGKWAVAS
+353 RYGQWAVAS
-362 GAAANR
+362 GASAQMT
-368 ADFTDFTN
+368 DHSDFTN

-386 LDEVLLPSIKNFKSG
+386 LDEVMLPSIKNFKSG
-401 ARKFSSRRAGK
+401 AKRSPLARKDES
-412 GADLANAQKES
+412 S
-423 AAQDGRDKFFF
+423 AAEVNGTRKKDKFF
-434 IHLMGSHPNYE
+434 ILHLMGSHPSYE

-454 FSAEQISREPLD
+454 FSAADISREPLD
-466 DGQKKELAHYLNTVA
+466 EGQKKELAHYLNTVA

-566 AIAEILEMTELPE
+566 AIAEILEMTDLPE

-603 YDKIYRLQKEFGE
+603 YDKVYRLQKEFGE

>member
-1 MDSKHGALRA
+1 MSLAKNIGA
-11 FLAEKLSFYAVF
+11 FLKDRFSLLSVFDGAV
-23 GGRAL
+23 L
-28 NAFLL
+28 NAYTLVLVLNLALGLLL
-33 ILALNFAVW
+33 IARGGE
-42 LLKSTH
+42 LL
-48 ISARPFF
+48 SAQA
-55 TTDTLFFAA
+55 LFFAISA
-64 ALICSIGILFLILY
+64 ICGVTILFFALY
-78 ALSFYC
+78 ALSFYSA
-84 RKLYKFLIFALFA
+84 RLYKILAFALLAINVVFAIAQIFLIFS
-97 LNLALA
+97 
-103 LIQFFLI
+103 
-110 LGLELTYSHGV
+110 LELTYSHGT
-121 LDAMVQTTPKEAFE
+121 LDALVQTTPKEAFE
-135 FAHAFLNLK
+135 FAHAFLNFK
-144 FILIAAAV
+144 LIAAFLAL
-152 CVVSLIFL
+152 LIFVIAAL
-160 KFRLAICAEI
+160 RLRVSQRARMKLCRAI
-170 KLIRAVKYLFWLSLC
+170 KLAFLLSLL
-185 VFAAHAAYGT
+185 VFIAHAAFKS
-195 YVAKTSKMRAT
+195 YVAKSSKMRASI
-206 LIIALNEIPLYN
+206 IIALNKIPIYN
-218 FAFVSKDYFQKDFKN
+218 FAFVTKDYFGADFKSV
-233 ERELD
+233 RELQAGYQS
-238 EIYERA
+238 I

-256 VSNVVFIIGESLQR
+256 ISNVVFIIGESLQR

-282 TPNFQ
+282 TPNLQ
-287 ALERSGNLIAFSDVV
+287 ALEQSGNLIAFSDVV

-320 YESEKQR
+320 YESERQR
-327 PWSANLDIVDFARL
+327 PWSANLDIVNLARL

-353 RYGKWAVAS
+353 RYGQWAVAS
-362 GAAANR
+362 GASAQMT
-368 ADFTDFTN
+368 DHSDFTN

-386 LDEVLLPSIKNFKSG
+386 LDEVMLPSIKNFKSG
-401 ARKFSSRRAGK
+401 ARKSP
-412 GADLANAQKES
+412 LARKDESS
-423 AAQDGRDKFFF
+423 AAEVGSAQEKDKFF
-434 IHLMGSHPNYE
+434 ILHLMGSHPSYE

-454 FSAEQISREPLD
+454 FSAADISREPLD
-466 DGQKKELAHYLNTVA
+466 EGQKKELAHYLNTVA

-566 AIAEILEMTELPE
+566 AIAEILEMTDLPE

-603 YDKIYRLQKEFGE
+603 YDKVYKLQKEFGE

>member
-1 MDSKHGALRA
+1 MSLAKNIGA
-11 FLAEKLSFYAVF
+11 FLKDRFSLLSVFDGAV
-23 GGRAL
+23 L
-28 NAFLL
+28 NAYALV
-33 ILALNFAVW
+33 LALNLSLG
-42 LLKSTH
+42 LLL
-48 ISARPFF
+48 IARGGELLSAQALFF
-55 TTDTLFFAA
+55 VASAICGVTILFFA
-64 ALICSIGILFLILY
+64 LY
-78 ALSFYC
+78 ALSFYSA
-84 RKLYKFLIFALFA
+84 RLYKILAFALLAINAIFAIAQIFLIFS
-97 LNLALA
+97 
-103 LIQFFLI
+103 
-110 LGLELTYSHGV
+110 LELTYSHGT
-121 LDAMVQTTPKEAFE
+121 LDALVQTTPKEAFE
-135 FAHAFLNLK
+135 FAHAFLNFK
-144 FILIAAAV
+144 LIAAFLAL
-152 CVVSLIFL
+152 LIFVIAAL
-160 KFRLAICAEI
+160 RLRVSQRARMKLCRAI
-170 KLIRAVKYLFWLSLC
+170 KLAFLLSLL
-185 VFAAHAAYGT
+185 VFIAHAAFKS
-195 YVAKTSKMRAT
+195 YVVKSSKMRASI
-206 LIIALNEIPLYN
+206 IIALNKIPIYN
-218 FAFVSKDYFQKDFKN
+218 FTFVTKDYFGADFKSV
-233 ERELD
+233 RELQAGYQS
-238 EIYERA
+238 I

-256 VSNVVFIIGESLQR
+256 ISNVVFIIGESLQR

-282 TPNFQ
+282 TPNLQ
-287 ALERSGNLIAFSDVV
+287 ALEQSGNLIAFSDVV

-327 PWSANLDIVDFARL
+327 PWNANLDIVNLARL

-353 RYGKWAVAS
+353 RYGQWAVAS
-362 GAAANR
+362 GASAQMT
-368 ADFTDFTN
+368 DHSDFTN

-386 LDEVLLPSIKNFKSG
+386 LDEVMLPSIKNFKSG
-401 ARKFSSRRAGK
+401 VKRSPLARKDES
-412 GADLANAQKES
+412 S
-423 AAQDGRDKFFF
+423 AAEVNGTQKKDKFF
-434 IHLMGSHPNYE
+434 ILHLMGSHPSYE

-454 FSAEQISREPLD
+454 FSAADISREPLD
-466 DGQKKELAHYLNTVA
+466 EGQKKELAHYLNTVA

-566 AIAEILEMTELPE
+566 AIAEILEMTDLPE
-579 YDPARSVINAD
+579 FDPARSVINAD

-603 YDKIYRLQKEFGE
+603 YDKVYRLQKEFGE

>member
-1 MDSKHGALRA
+1 MSLAKNIGA
-11 FLAEKLSFYAVF
+11 FLKDRFSLLSVFDGAV
-23 GGRAL
+23 L
-28 NAFLL
+28 N
-33 ILALNFAVW
+33 
-42 LLKSTH
+42 T
-48 ISARPFF
+48 
-55 TTDTLFFAA
+55 
-64 ALICSIGILFLILY
+64 Y
-78 ALSFYC
+78 ALV
-84 RKLYKFLIFALFA
+84 LV
-97 LNLALA
+97 LNLALGLLLIARGGELFSSQA
-103 LIQFFLI
+103 LFFVASAICGVTILFFALYVLSFYSARLYKILAFALLALNVAFAIAQIFLI
-110 LGLELTYSHGV
+110 FSLELTYSHGT
-121 LDAMVQTTPKEAFE
+121 LDALVQTTPKEAFE
-135 FAHAFLNLK
+135 FAHAFLNFK
-144 FILIAAAV
+144 LIAAFLALLIFV
-152 CVVSLIFL
+152 FAALRLRVSQRARMKLCRAIKLIFL
-160 KFRLAICAEI
+160 
-170 KLIRAVKYLFWLSLC
+170 LSLL
-185 VFAAHAAYGT
+185 VFIAHAAFKS
-195 YVAKTSKMRAT
+195 YVAKSSKMRASI
-206 LIIALNEIPLYN
+206 IIALNKIPIYN
-218 FAFVSKDYFQKDFKN
+218 FAFVTKDYFGADFKSV
-233 ERELD
+233 RELQAGYQS
-238 EIYERA
+238 I

-256 VSNVVFIIGESLQR
+256 ISNVVFIIGESLQR

-282 TPNFQ
+282 TPNLQ
-287 ALERSGNLIAFSDVV
+287 ALEQSGNLIAFSDVV

-327 PWSANLDIVDFARL
+327 PWSANLDIVNLARL

-353 RYGKWAVAS
+353 RYGQWAVAS
-362 GAAANR
+362 GASAKMT
-368 ADFTDFTN
+368 DHSDFTN

-386 LDEVLLPSIKNFKSG
+386 LDEVMLPSIKNFKSSAKKSPL
-401 ARKFSSRRAGK
+401 ARKDES
-412 GADLANAQKES
+412 S
-423 AAQDGRDKFFF
+423 AAEVNGTQKKDKFF
-434 IHLMGSHPNYE
+434 ILHLMGSHPSYE

-454 FSAEQISREPLD
+454 FSAADISREPLD
-466 DGQKKELAHYLNTVA
+466 EGQKKELAHYLNTVA

-529 IPLIFMASDK
+529 IPLIFIASDK

-566 AIAEILEMTELPE
+566 AIAEILEMTDLPE

-603 YDKIYRLQKEFGE
+603 YDKVYRLQKEFGE

>member
-1 MDSKHGALRA
+1 MSLAKNIGA
-11 FLAEKLSFYAVF
+11 FLKDRFSLLSVF
-23 GGRAL
+23 GGAVL
-28 NAFLL
+28 NAYTLVLVLNLALGLLL
-33 ILALNFAVW
+33 IARGGE
-42 LLKSTH
+42 LL
-48 ISARPFF
+48 SAQA
-55 TTDTLFFAA
+55 LFFAA
-64 ALICSIGILFLILY
+64 SAICGVTILFFALY
-78 ALSFYC
+78 ALSFYSA
-84 RKLYKFLIFALFA
+84 RLYKILAFALLAINVIFAIAQIFLIFS
-97 LNLALA
+97 
-103 LIQFFLI
+103 
-110 LGLELTYSHGV
+110 LELTYSHGT
-121 LDAMVQTTPKEAFE
+121 LDALVQTTPKEAFE
-135 FAHAFLNLK
+135 FAHAFLNFK
-144 FILIAAAV
+144 LIAAFLAL
-152 CVVSLIFL
+152 LIFVITAL
-160 KFRLAICAEI
+160 RLRVSERVRMKLCRAI
-170 KLIRAVKYLFWLSLC
+170 KLAFLLSLL
-185 VFAAHAAYGT
+185 VFIAHAAFKS
-195 YVAKTSKMRAT
+195 YVAKSSKMRASI
-206 LIIALNEIPLYN
+206 IIALNKIPIYN
-218 FAFVSKDYFQKDFKN
+218 FAFVTKDYFGADFKSV
-233 ERELD
+233 RELQAGYQS
-238 EIYERA
+238 I

-256 VSNVVFIIGESLQR
+256 ISNVVFIIGESLQR

-282 TPNFQ
+282 TPNLQ
-287 ALERSGNLIAFSDVV
+287 ALEQSGNLIAFSDVV

-327 PWSANLDIVDFARL
+327 PWNANLDIVNLARL

-353 RYGKWAVAS
+353 RYGQWAVAS
-362 GAAANR
+362 GASAQMT
-368 ADFTDFTN
+368 DHSDFTN

-386 LDEVLLPSIKNFKSG
+386 LDEVMLPSIKNFKSG
-401 ARKFSSRRAGK
+401 AKKSPLARKDES
-412 GADLANAQKES
+412 S
-423 AAQDGRDKFFF
+423 AAEVGGAQMKDKFF
-434 IHLMGSHPNYE
+434 ILHLMGSHPSYE

-454 FSAEQISREPLD
+454 FSAADISREPLD
-466 DGQKKELAHYLNTVA
+466 EGQKKELAHYLNTVA

-566 AIAEILEMTELPE
+566 AIAEILEMTDLPE

-603 YDKIYRLQKEFGE
+603 YDKVYRLQKEFGE

>member
-1 MDSKHGALRA
+1 MSLAKNISA
-11 FLAEKLSFYAVF
+11 FLKDRFSLLSVFDGAVLNTYALVLVLNL
-23 GGRAL
+23 AL
-28 NAFLL
+28 GLLL
-33 ILALNFAVW
+33 IARGGE
-42 LLKSTH
+42 LL
-48 ISARPFF
+48 SAQA
-55 TTDTLFFAA
+55 LFFVASA
-64 ALICSIGILFLILY
+64 ICGVTIIFFALY
-78 ALSFYC
+78 ALSFYSA
-84 RKLYKFLIFALFA
+84 RLYKILAFALLAINVAFAIAQIFLIFS
-97 LNLALA
+97 
-103 LIQFFLI
+103 
-110 LGLELTYSHGV
+110 LELTYSHGT
-121 LDAMVQTTPKEAFE
+121 LDALVQTTPKEAFE
-135 FAHAFLNLK
+135 FAHAFLNFK
-144 FILIAAAV
+144 LIAAFLAL
-152 CVVSLIFL
+152 LIF
-160 KFRLAICAEI
+160 
-170 KLIRAVKYLFWLSLC
+170 
-185 VFAAHAAYGT
+185 VFAALRLRVSQRARMKLCRAIKLAFLLSLLVFIAHAAFKS
-195 YVAKTSKMRAT
+195 YVAKSSKMRASI
-206 LIIALNEIPLYN
+206 IIALNKIPIYN
-218 FAFVSKDYFQKDFKN
+218 FAFVTKDYFGADFKSV
-233 ERELD
+233 RELQAGYQS
-238 EIYERA
+238 I

-256 VSNVVFIIGESLQR
+256 ISNVVFIIGESLQR

-282 TPNFQ
+282 TPNLQ
-287 ALERSGNLIAFSDVV
+287 ALEQSGNLIAFNDVV

-327 PWSANLDIVDFARL
+327 PWSANLDIVNLARL

-353 RYGKWAVAS
+353 RYGQWAVAS
-362 GAAANR
+362 GASAQMT
-368 ADFTDFTN
+368 DHSDFTN

-386 LDEVLLPSIKNFKSG
+386 LDEVMLPSIKNFKSG
-401 ARKFSSRRAGK
+401 VRKSPLARKDES
-412 GADLANAQKES
+412 S
-423 AAQDGRDKFFF
+423 AAEVNGTQKKDKFF
-434 IHLMGSHPNYE
+434 ILHLMGSHPSYE

-454 FSAEQISREPLD
+454 FSAADISREPLD
-466 DGQKKELAHYLNTVA
+466 EGQKKELAHYLNTVA

-566 AIAEILEMTELPE
+566 AIAEILEMTDLPE
-579 YDPARSVINAD
+579 FDPARSVINAD

-603 YDKIYRLQKEFGE
+603 YDKVYKLQKEFGE

>member
-1 MDSKHGALRA
+1 MSLAKNIGA
-11 FLAEKLSFYAVF
+11 FLKDRFSLLLVFDGAV
-23 GGRAL
+23 L
-28 NAFLL
+28 NAYTLVLVLNLALGLLL
-33 ILALNFAVW
+33 IARGGELLSAQALFFVA
-42 LLKSTH
+42 
-48 ISARPFF
+48 SAICGV
-55 TTDTLFFAA
+55 TILFFA
-64 ALICSIGILFLILY
+64 LY
-78 ALSFYC
+78 ALSFYSA
-84 RKLYKFLIFALFA
+84 RLYKILAFALLAINVIFAIAQIFLIFS
-97 LNLALA
+97 
-103 LIQFFLI
+103 
-110 LGLELTYSHGV
+110 LELTYSHGT
-121 LDAMVQTTPKEAFE
+121 LDALVQTTPKEAFE
-135 FAHAFLNLK
+135 FAHAFLNFK
-144 FILIAAAV
+144 LIAAFLAL
-152 CVVSLIFL
+152 LIFVIAAL
-160 KFRLAICAEI
+160 RLRVSERARMKLCLAI
-170 KLIRAVKYLFWLSLC
+170 KLAFLLSLL
-185 VFAAHAAYGT
+185 VFIAHAAFKS
-195 YVAKTSKMRAT
+195 YVAKSSKMRASI
-206 LIIALNEIPLYN
+206 IIALNKIPIYN
-218 FAFVSKDYFQKDFKN
+218 FAFVTKDYFGADFKSV
-233 ERELD
+233 RELQAGYQS
-238 EIYERA
+238 I

-256 VSNVVFIIGESLQR
+256 ISNVVFIIGESLQR

-282 TPNFQ
+282 TPNLQ
-287 ALERSGNLIAFSDVV
+287 ALEQSGNLIAFSDVV

-327 PWSANLDIVDFARL
+327 PWSANLDIVNLARL

-353 RYGKWAVAS
+353 RYGQWAVAS
-362 GAAANR
+362 GASAQMT
-368 ADFTDFTN
+368 DHSDFTN

-386 LDEVLLPSIKNFKSG
+386 LDEVMLPSIKNFKSG
-401 ARKFSSRRAGK
+401 AKKSPLARKDES
-412 GADLANAQKES
+412 S
-423 AAQDGRDKFFF
+423 AAEVNGTQKKDKFF
-434 IHLMGSHPNYE
+434 ILHLMGSHPSYE

-454 FSAEQISREPLD
+454 FSAADISREPLD
-466 DGQKKELAHYLNTVA
+466 EGQKKELAHYLNTVA

-566 AIAEILEMTELPE
+566 AIAEILEMTDLPE

-603 YDKIYRLQKEFGE
+603 YDKVYRLQKEFGE

>member
-1 MDSKHGALRA
+1 MSLVKNIGA
-11 FLAEKLSFYAVF
+11 FLKDRFSLLSVF
-23 GGRAL
+23 GGAVL
-28 NAFLL
+28 NAYALV
-33 ILALNFAVW
+33 LALNLSLG
-42 LLKSTH
+42 LLL
-48 ISARPFF
+48 IARGGELLSAQALFF
-55 TTDTLFFAA
+55 VASAICGVTILFFA
-64 ALICSIGILFLILY
+64 LY
-78 ALSFYC
+78 ALSFYSA
-84 RKLYKFLIFALFA
+84 RLYKILSFALLALNAIFAIAQIFLIFS
-97 LNLALA
+97 
-103 LIQFFLI
+103 
-110 LGLELTYSHGV
+110 LELTYSHGT
-121 LDAMVQTTPKEAFE
+121 LDALVQTTPKEAFE
-135 FAHAFLNLK
+135 FAHAFLNFK
-144 FILIAAAV
+144 LIAAFLAL
-152 CVVSLIFL
+152 LIFVIAAL
-160 KFRLAICAEI
+160 RLRVSERVRMKLCRAI
-170 KLIRAVKYLFWLSLC
+170 KLAFLLSLL
-185 VFAAHAAYGT
+185 VFIAHAAFKS
-195 YVAKTSKMRAT
+195 YVAKSSKMRASI
-206 LIIALNEIPLYN
+206 IIALNKIPIYN
-218 FAFVSKDYFQKDFKN
+218 FAFVTKDYFGADFKSV
-233 ERELD
+233 RELQAGYQS
-238 EIYERA
+238 I

-256 VSNVVFIIGESLQR
+256 ISNVVFIIGESLQR

-282 TPNFQ
+282 TPNLQ
-287 ALERSGNLIAFSDVV
+287 ALEQSGNLIAFSDVV

-327 PWSANLDIVDFARL
+327 PWSANLDIVNLARL

-353 RYGKWAVAS
+353 RYGQWAVAS
-362 GAAANR
+362 GASAQMT
-368 ADFTDFTN
+368 DHSDFTN

-386 LDEVLLPSIKNFKSG
+386 LDEVMLPSIKNFKSG
-401 ARKFSSRRAGK
+401 AKKSPLARKDES
-412 GADLANAQKES
+412 S
-423 AAQDGRDKFFF
+423 AAEVNGTQKKDKFF
-434 IHLMGSHPNYE
+434 ILHLMGSHPSYE

-454 FSAEQISREPLD
+454 FSAADISHEPLD
-466 DGQKKELAHYLNTVA
+466 EGQKKELAHYLNTVA

-489 IYKIFASDNTLIVYF
+489 IYKIFADDNTLIVYF

-566 AIAEILEMTELPE
+566 AIAEILEMTDLPE

-603 YDKIYRLQKEFGE
+603 YDKVYRLQKEFGE

>member
-1 MDSKHGALRA
+1 MSLAKNIGA
-11 FLAEKLSFYAVF
+11 FLKDRFSLLSVFSGAV
-23 GGRAL
+23 L
-28 NAFLL
+28 NA
-33 ILALNFAVW
+33 
-42 LLKSTH
+42 
-48 ISARPFF
+48 
-55 TTDTLFFAA
+55 
-64 ALICSIGILFLILY
+64 Y
-78 ALSFYC
+78 ALV
-84 RKLYKFLIFALFA
+84 LV
-97 LNLALA
+97 LNLALGLLLIARGGELLSAQA
-103 LIQFFLI
+103 LFFVASAICGVTILFFALYAISFYSARLYKILAFALLAINVIFAITQIFLI
-110 LGLELTYSHGV
+110 FSLELTYSHGT
-121 LDAMVQTTPKEAFE
+121 LDALVQTTPKEAFE
-135 FAHAFLNLK
+135 FAHAFLNFK
-144 FILIAAAV
+144 LIAAFLAL
-152 CVVSLIFL
+152 LIFVIVAL
-160 KFRLAICAEI
+160 RLRVSQRVRMKLCRAI
-170 KLIRAVKYLFWLSLC
+170 KLAFLLSLL
-185 VFAAHAAYGT
+185 VFIAHAAFKS
-195 YVAKTSKMRAT
+195 YVAKSSKMRASI
-206 LIIALNEIPLYN
+206 IIALNKIPIYN
-218 FAFVSKDYFQKDFKN
+218 FAFVTKDYFGADFKSV
-233 ERELD
+233 RELQAGYQS
-238 EIYERA
+238 I
-244 YASHSHKTAPNR
+244 YASHSHKTVPNR
-256 VSNVVFIIGESLQR
+256 ISNVVFIIGESLQR

-282 TPNFQ
+282 TPNLQ
-287 ALERSGNLIAFSDVV
+287 ALEQSGNLIAFSDVV

-327 PWSANLDIVDFARL
+327 PWSANLDIVNLARL

-353 RYGKWAVAS
+353 RYGQWAVAS
-362 GAAANR
+362 GASAQMT
-368 ADFTDFTN
+368 DHSDFTN

-386 LDEVLLPSIKNFKSG
+386 LDEVMLPSIKNFKSG
-401 ARKFSSRRAGK
+401 ARKSP
-412 GADLANAQKES
+412 LARKDENS
-423 AAQDGRDKFFF
+423 AAEVNSTQKKDKFF
-434 IHLMGSHPNYE
+434 ILHLMGSHPSYE

-454 FSAEQISREPLD
+454 FSAADISREPLD
-466 DGQKKELAHYLNTVA
+466 EGQKKELAHYLNTVA

-566 AIAEILEMTELPE
+566 AIAEILEMTDLPE
-579 YDPARSVINAD
+579 YDPTRSVINVD

-603 YDKIYRLQKEFGE
+603 YDKVYRLQKEFGE